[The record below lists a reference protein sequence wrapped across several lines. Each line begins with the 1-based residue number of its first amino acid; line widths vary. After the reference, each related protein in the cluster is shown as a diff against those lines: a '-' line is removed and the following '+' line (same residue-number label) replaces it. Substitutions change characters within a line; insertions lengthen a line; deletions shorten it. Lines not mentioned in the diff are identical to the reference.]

1 MRAFSRWI
9 IIAAAVGMAA
19 ACGPKGV
26 AGAGADAGDMTLGD
40 PNAKVT
46 VVEYASVTCTHCAT
60 FNEQVWP
67 AFKAKYVDTNK
78 VNYVFKEFLT
88 PPESVAAAGFL
99 LARCAGED
107 KYFGVID
114 ALFNS
119 QNELFTTGDAR
130 GMLFRVG
137 RGAGLTDD
145 KITACIQDEKALAE
159 LRARTDKAIQQDKIT
174 GTPTFVI
181 NGKEL
186 TGEQTLAVLS
196 ATIDPLLK

>member
-9 IIAAAVGMAA
+9 LVAAAVGMVA
-19 ACGPKGV
+19 ACGPKGG
-26 AGAGADAGDMTLGD
+26 ASAGADSGDMTLGD
-40 PNAKVT
+40 PKAKVT
-46 VVEYASVTCTHCAT
+46 VVEYASVTCTHCAA

-67 AFKAKYVDTNK
+67 AFKAKYVDTGK

-99 LARCAGED
+99 LARCAGKD

-114 ALFNS
+114 ALFHS
-119 QNELFTTGDAR
+119 QTELFTTGDAR

-137 RGAGLTDD
+137 RGAGMTDD
-145 KITACIQDEKALAE
+145 KITACIQDEKTLAE
-159 LRARTDKAIQQDKIT
+159 LRARTDKAINQDKIT

-181 NGKEL
+181 NGKQL
-186 TGEQTLAVLS
+186 SGEQSLAALD
-196 ATIDPLLK
+196 AAITPLLK

>member
-1 MRAFSRWI
+1 MRAFTRWI
-9 IIAAAVGMAA
+9 VIAAAVGMAA
-19 ACGPKGV
+19 ACGPKGG
-26 AGAGADAGDMTLGD
+26 ACAGADAGDMTLGN
-40 PNAKVT
+40 PASKVT
-46 VVEYASVTCTHCAT
+46 VVEYASVTCTHCAA

-67 AFKAKYVDTNK
+67 AFKAKYVDNGK

-99 LARCAGED
+99 LARCAGKD

-114 ALFNS
+114 ALFHS
-119 QNELFTTGDAR
+119 QNELFSTGDAR

-137 RGAGLTDD
+137 RGAGMTDD
-145 KITACIQDEKALAE
+145 KITACIQDEKTLGE

-181 NGKEL
+181 NGKQL
-186 TGEQTLAVLS
+186 SGEQSLAALD
-196 ATIDPLLK
+196 AAITPLLK